1 MTTTTTTATPT
12 PPPANDANEKTKE
25 SSNKKKTN
33 KNKNR
38 KKELSQR
45 ATTEQIAKEMF
56 TAAGILENENEE
68 KIIKENFVNDAAEYF
83 HKHQNFANKWL
94 HLLTMPILIFT
105 GQCYLQRYEIPVPE
119 YMVDMAYDFAKKYGI
134 NHLLYIFA
142 KPTMSHA
149 ACAFFY
155 ICYASTRDFF
165 AATLWLMCWGI
176 PSTLMSIA
184 CMYSWTPI
192 MPQVIKYGWFGGW
205 FMQVVVG
212 HGVIEKRR
220 PTLARGGV
228 RYFIPTFIKT
238 SLYAPFYVWL
248 EVLFGVLLYWPE
260 LADEIDDRVDE
271 MNAKEEKELRLKRK
285 KKKTT

>member
-1 MTTTTTTATPT
+1 MTTTTTATPT
-12 PPPANDANEKTKE
+12 PPPANDANEKKKE

-33 KNKNR
+33 TNKNR

-94 HLLTMPILIFT
+94 HLLTMPMLIFT

-155 ICYASTRDFF
+155 ICYASTRDF
-165 AATLWLMCWGI
+165 LPPRCG
-176 PSTLMSIA
+176 S
-184 CMYSWTPI
+184 C
-192 MPQVIKYGWFGGW
+192 
-205 FMQVVVG
+205 VG
-212 HGVIEKRR
+212 EYR
-220 PTLARGGV
+220 AR
-228 RYFIPTFIKT
+228 
-238 SLYAPFYVWL
+238 
-248 EVLFGVLLYWPE
+248 
-260 LADEIDDRVDE
+260 
-271 MNAKEEKELRLKRK
+271 
-285 KKKTT
+285 